1 MFCDSII
8 RLSFESNPKAASAAN
23 LVLVGHKQK
32 RYGVY
37 PYEKVGTS
45 TYVCTDGN
53 ANHVLKSITALSKVL
68 DRHAKDV
75 DFVSITFAKRA
86 KVEYKGTGLFSTPSS

>member
-8 RLSFESNPKAASAAN
+8 RLSFESNLKAASAAN

-45 TYVCTDGN
+45 TYVCTEGDVMQ
-53 ANHVLKSITALSKVL
+53 VLKSITALGKVL
-68 DRHAKDV
+68 ERYAKDV

-86 KVEYKGTGLFSTPSS
+86 KTE